1 MRHPL
6 ISLVLVGLLVAAGA
20 AGGWWLFAEPATS
33 AREAEGPR
41 SRAVPVEAAIAQ
53 AGRAATLVRASGS
66 LIASDAVVV
75 QPEISGRVTAVLF
88 EQGEAVQAGEPLI
101 RLDPTTHEAEV
112 AKAEAALTL
121 AQETYNRSE
130 SLSRR
135 GATAAQALDQARAN
149 LRTAE
154 AELVL
159 ARQRLS
165 DTDIRAPFDGVVGLK
180 QLSVGRYVEP
190 GDELVALERIDPLYL
205 DFRLSERWLAKL
217 VPGDTV
223 AVAVDALPGES
234 FIGTITA
241 LDPKVDVNGRAVQLR
256 ATVPNPDRSLRPGLF
271 ARVAVE
277 LDERLDAVLIPEAAV
292 VLQEKG
298 PIVYRIVEGR
308 AMLTPVAIGVRR
320 DGRVEIKTGLAAG
333 DEVVVNGHVRLRDQA
348 QVEVVPPATGS

>member
-135 GATAAQALDQARAN
+135 GATAAQSLDQARAD

-234 FIGTITA
+234 FVGTITA

-292 VLQEKG
+292 VLQEAG

-308 AMLTPVAIGVRR
+308 AMLTPVTIGVRR

>member
-6 ISLVLVGLLVAAGA
+6 ISLTLVGLLAAAGA
-20 AGGWWLFAEPATS
+20 AAGWWLFAEPAPS

-53 AGRAATLVRASGS
+53 AGRAAVLVRASGS

-88 EQGEAVQAGEPLI
+88 EQGEAVQVGEPLI
-101 RLDPTTHEAEV
+101 RLDPTTHEAEL

-121 AQETYNRSE
+121 ARENYNRSE

-135 GATAAQALDQARAN
+135 GATAAQALDQARAA

-223 AVAVDALPGES
+223 TVAVDALPGES
-234 FIGTITA
+234 FTGTITA

-277 LDERLDAVLIPEAAV
+277 LDERLDAVLVPEAAV

-298 PIVYRIVEGR
+298 PIVYRIVQGR
-308 AMLTPVAIGVRR
+308 AALTPVTIGVRR

-333 DEVVVNGHVRLRDQA
+333 DAVVVNGHVRLRDQA
-348 QVEVVPPATGS
+348 QVEIVPTATGS

>member
-1 MRHPL
+1 MAL
-6 ISLVLVGLLVAAGA
+6 GA
-20 AGGWWLFAEPATS
+20 IGGWYLFAEPASS
-33 AREAEGPR
+33 ARETAGPR
-41 SRAVPVEAAIAQ
+41 SRTVPVEAGLAET
-53 AGRAATLVRASGS
+53 GHAATLVRATGT

-88 EQGEAVQAGEPLI
+88 EQGQAVRADDPLI
-101 RLDPTTHEAEV
+101 KLDPTAHEAEL
-112 AKAEAALTL
+112 AKAEAALAL
-121 AQETYNRSE
+121 ARENYNRSE

-135 GATAAQALDQARAN
+135 GATAARALDEARAA

-154 AELVL
+154 AEVTLV
-159 ARQRLS
+159 RHRLS

-217 VPGDTV
+217 VPGDKV

-234 FIGTITA
+234 FTGTITA

-271 ARVAVE
+271 ARVA
-277 LDERLDAVLIPEAAV
+277 
-292 VLQEKG
+292 
-298 PIVYRIVEGR
+298 
-308 AMLTPVAIGVRR
+308 
-320 DGRVEIKTGLAAG
+320 
-333 DEVVVNGHVRLRDQA
+333 
-348 QVEVVPPATGS
+348 